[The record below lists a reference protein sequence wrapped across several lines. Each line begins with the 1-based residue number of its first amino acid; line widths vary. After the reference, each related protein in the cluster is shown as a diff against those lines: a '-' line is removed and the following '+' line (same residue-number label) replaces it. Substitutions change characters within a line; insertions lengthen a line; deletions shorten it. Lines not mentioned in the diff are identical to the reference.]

1 VNLIPVG
8 YPAETPEIRPRKAI
22 TEVVEFYR

>member
-1 VNLIPVG
+1 LIPVG
-8 YPAETPEIRPRKAI
+8 YPAETPDLRPRKAI